1 MGSSSCFEAFGVLLV
16 GDSFLPA
23 LLSLAGEGVFWGLSF
38 FVSLA
43 GVSGMTSEVF
53 KAVAAAL
60 AASLLAG
67 VTFGSFSG
75 VCGNY
80 KSQ

>member
-1 MGSSSCFEAFGVLLV
+1 
-16 GDSFLPA
+16 
-23 LLSLAGEGVFWGLSF
+23 
-38 FVSLA
+38 
-43 GVSGMTSEVF
+43 MTSEVF

-75 VCGNY
+75 VCGRY
-80 KSQ
+80 KN

>member
-1 MGSSSCFEAFGVLLV
+1 MA
-16 GDSFLPA
+16 
-23 LLSLAGEGVFWGLSF
+23 
-38 FVSLA
+38 
-43 GVSGMTSEVF
+43 SEVF

-75 VCGNY
+75 VCGDY
-80 KSQ
+80 KNK